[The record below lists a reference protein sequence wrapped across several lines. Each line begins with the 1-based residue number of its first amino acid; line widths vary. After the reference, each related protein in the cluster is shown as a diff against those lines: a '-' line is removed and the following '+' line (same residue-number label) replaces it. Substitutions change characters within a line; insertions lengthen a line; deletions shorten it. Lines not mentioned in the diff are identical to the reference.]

1 MIDARGLV
9 LGYEGRIVLRD
20 VELMLRPHELV
31 AIVGPNGSGKS
42 TLLRALA
49 GSLVPI
55 EGRVTVDGALVHGG
69 VLPHVQSGEM
79 KAETIHRP
87 PQQPQPAARD
97 DARIV

>member
-49 GSLVPI
+49 GSLVP
-55 EGRVTVDGALVHGG
+55 
-69 VLPHVQSGEM
+69 M
-79 KAETIHRP
+79 
-87 PQQPQPAARD
+87 PAAWRSSRPKNMPT
-97 DARIV
+97 AT